1 MTDPLSPTAA
11 GDDERRLA
19 TERLELAVA
28 GAGVGVWDRHLPSG
42 RGYVDARW
50 CEMLGYRPGELPAD
64 RDTWRAMVHPA
75 DWPSVQESLERHF
88 RDEAPMYECEY
99 RIRHREGH
107 WVWVLTRGRLTERD
121 ADGAPVRIVGTHMDV
136 SDRKRTE
143 EALARNAELLRSSEE
158 RLALVMRASNDGAWD
173 WNMLTGET
181 HYSPR
186 WWEMFGYAIGE
197 LPADATLWR
206 RLIHP
211 DDLPRVMQVAADALA
226 SGRSNYEVEV
236 RFCHKAGHLVPVYG
250 RVYMLRD
257 AEGKAIRVSGTN
269 TDLTERKRFEQTL
282 RESEERFR
290 SLTELSSDWYW
301 EQDADFRY
309 VRITGSADKMR
320 VLDKDSLGRT
330 RWELN
335 AKDNPDVD
343 WGAHRALLEA
353 HLPFY
358 NFEIQ
363 RVDPQGRPVWMSISG
378 RPFFDA
384 QGVFAGYRGVGRNIT
399 ENKLAQE
406 EIRRLAFHDVLTGLP
421 NRRLLVD
428 RFQHALAA
436 TARSQRHGA
445 LLFLDLDNFKELN
458 DRYGH
463 EAGDLL
469 LQQVAQRL
477 TGCVRSMDTVA
488 RLGGDEFIVVL
499 EDLDAA
505 PALAAAQTARVGEDM
520 LAVLNQPYRLGV
532 HTHHCSP
539 SIGAALFCGD
549 HESVDELL
557 KRADQAMYGAKAA
570 GRNRLCF
577 HAPAGVATPEIVFG

>member
-1 MTDPLSPTAA
+1 MTDLPPSSGTS
-11 GDDERRLA
+11 DDERRLA
-19 TERLELAVA
+19 IERLELAVA

-42 RGYVDARW
+42 RGFVDARW
-50 CEMLGYRPGELPAD
+50 CEMLGYPPGEMPSD
-64 RDTWRAMVHPA
+64 RNAWRGMVHPQ
-75 DWPSVQESLERHF
+75 DWPLVQEALDQHF
-88 RDEAPMYECEY
+88 RGNAAMYECEY
-99 RIRHREGH
+99 RIRHKQGH

-121 ADGAPVRIVGTHMDV
+121 ASGAPVRIVGTHMDIT
-136 SDRKRTE
+136 DRKRTE
-143 EALARNAELLRSSEE
+143 EELARNAELLRSSEE

-211 DDLPRVMQVAADALA
+211 DDLPRVMQVAAEALA
-226 SGRSNYEVEV
+226 SGQSNYEVEV
-236 RFCHKAGHLVPVYG
+236 RFCHKDGHLVPVHG

-257 AEGKAIRVSGTN
+257 ANGKAIRVSGTN
-269 TDLTERKRFEQTL
+269 TDLTERKQFEQTL

-309 VRITGSADKMR
+309 VRITASVEKMR
-320 VLDKDSLGRT
+320 ILDKDSLGKT
-330 RWELN
+330 RWELDAQN
-335 AKDNPDVD
+335 NDGVD
-343 WGAHRALLEA
+343 WVAHRALLEA
-353 HLPFY
+353 HLPFHD
-358 NFEIQ
+358 FEVQ
-363 RVDPQGRPVWMSISG
+363 RIDPQGQPVWMSVSG

-421 NRRLLVD
+421 NRRLLMD

-436 TARSQRHGA
+436 TARSLRHGA
-445 LLFLDLDNFKELN
+445 LLFIDLDNFKELN

-477 TGCVRSMDTVA
+477 TGCVRAMDTVA

-505 PALAAAQTARVGEDM
+505 PAQAAAQTARVGEDM
-520 LAVLNQPYRLGV
+520 LAVLNQPYRLGA
-532 HTHHCSP
+532 HMHQCSP
-539 SIGAALFCGD
+539 SIGAALFCG
-549 HESVDELL
+549 EQCSVDELL
-557 KRADQAMYGAKAA
+557 KRADQAMYSAKAA
-570 GRNRLCF
+570 GRNRLRF
-577 HAPAGVATPEIVFG
+577 HAQAGVATPEVVFG